1 MNKVVCFIAGLVLL
15 MNIGVRGQDAPNES
29 NSLPLSTTAATV
41 ESLANMPVNL
51 FTGVPQIGV
60 PLYNYGDN
68 NGLSMSLS
76 LNYLAG
82 GIRIN
87 EDASQAGSGWSLNA
101 GGAISRTVKGRP
113 DDLPDGFMST
123 PAIPGDSSF
132 IGHQYYSNFKDPQQ
146 DVFHFNFPNHSGD
159 FYIGKGGKI
168 VLVPLNNALK
178 INYTSDTLL
187 ITNVHNSSVVKKLNG
202 ITSFTITAPD
212 GVKYLFDN
220 TETEQFVL
228 NPNSGP
234 YGFASDYFGKTY
246 ATAWKLSE
254 IIAPFNTDSIHL
266 SYKKITDSADVGLP
280 HSIIV
285 NNSTKAIE
293 NEFRP
298 VVKVYSL
305 TRQLQSIELPD
316 KTSVK
321 IIYREG
327 NAASSRYSAIGKV
340 TIHDSIFRKGYLFD
354 YAKNIEKDSLFSRA
368 DAGYFKLTLKRVIP
382 YTSTAKLP
390 EFTFYY
396 YGFIPE
402 HAPLGN
408 DTLIQNAYDHWGFY
422 NGNNSGKDSLGYDK
436 DIPTV
441 DTLYTGANRQPSAAI
456 NRFNIRAIKTP
467 DGSSIFYQFEQNN
480 IREYLTA
487 NQSKTVDAVATMSTP
502 ITINRVYNIKTDITF
517 NLDKLMDRTAAI
529 PLNVNTYW
537 VCKVFNGSLSFS
549 DTISLNKL
557 FYYGSHQWSVNLPD
571 GSYTMETY
579 LVSGA
584 VTATSFPINVQWEN
598 TAYTNYNVRS
608 SGMRVNRIVY
618 YNQNR
623 EIKAKQFKYVTRDS
637 LSSGFGE
644 HTPRYDMPFTKYSGT
659 TPSNSTLISSKF
671 YSNTASYGGSFIGH
685 SRVEVTNGEYNAN
698 MGKEVYEFTDLQDA
712 HDNISSNIFPI
723 MPKTLPDWGL
733 GLGKKTTLYDS
744 SGRKVKS
751 TTNYYDIN
759 NTTLTDTNHA
769 SIKLYYTSYKGF
781 NKGFTGGNYCL
792 QTGRTLLLSTTDS
805 VFYKDNSYQ
814 TSTRYFTYD
823 TPYYNV
829 TKVSSLY
836 DSTRGLHIEKRMYY
850 PYNYTTTGILATMK
864 DSNILRP
871 VVASETWITG
881 DNNPRM
887 LAAEINQYGQ
897 TATGHLRPLAVAAL
911 QAARPLPLTTIGTFN
926 PAQLNRNSTY
936 LKTKN
941 SFTRYDNKGNLLE
954 TKETATTRYNSLI
967 RDYNNRYVVA
977 KVPVAQ
983 YNDIAYTSFE
993 SDGTGNWR
1001 ITANDRANTN
1011 AITGKLSYD
1020 LSKGYVA
1027 KAQLNIHTTY
1037 TITYWSTGS
1046 NTVVLAPSQT
1056 AKLLDQK
1063 GGWNLYEVRFT
1074 GIDSIAL
1081 SGSGLIDELRLYP
1094 SFTKMETNCYEPM
1107 IGITATC
1114 DANNRI
1120 QYFEYDG
1127 AYRPVV
1133 VRDISKNII
1142 KKFEYDSIVTINTL
1156 AKWTAPKPECARLS
1170 DTSTRMDWV
1179 QIDTNMYSDS
1189 FMVYKRTFYKYD
1201 CTQCVPICPSE
1212 PQYKL
1217 VNCHCEEAIKVYVK
1231 NLHNQELDGT
1241 YKCFYFYRWSDNSI
1255 KTDPSYF
1262 ESSLTPCQGVD
1273 QMPVD

>member
-1 MNKVVCFIAGLVLL
+1 MNKIVCFIAGLLL
-15 MNIGVRGQDAPNES
+15 LHFGVKGQEAPNES
-29 NSLPLSTTAATV
+29 NSLPSSTTAATV

-60 PLYNYGDN
+60 PLYNYSDN
-68 NGLSMSLS
+68 NGLSMSIS
-76 LNYLAG
+76 LNYFAG
-82 GIRIN
+82 GLRIN

-101 GGAISRTVKGRP
+101 GGAISRSVKGRP
-113 DDLPDGFMST
+113 DDLTDGFMST
-123 PAIPGDSSF
+123 PAIPANSTF
-132 IGHQYYSNFKDPQQ
+132 LGHEYYNNFKDPQQ
-146 DVFHFNFPNHSGD
+146 DVFHFNFPNYSGD

-178 INYTSDTLL
+178 ISYTSDTVT
-187 ITNVHNSSVVKKLNG
+187 ITNVHDSSVVKKLNG

-212 GVKYLFDN
+212 GVKYLFN
-220 TETEQFVL
+220 NVETEEFVFS
-228 NPNSGP
+228 PGSGP
-234 YGFASDYFGKTY
+234 YSYFTTGYLSTTY
-246 ATAWKLSE
+246 TTSWKLSE
-254 IIAPFNTDSIHL
+254 IISPFNTDSIHL
-266 SYKKITDSADVGLP
+266 FYKKISDSSDVGLP

-298 VVKVYSL
+298 VVKVRSL
-305 TRQLQSIELPD
+305 IKQLQSIELPD

-321 IIYREG
+321 ITYRSG
-327 NAASSRYSAIGKV
+327 NISSTRYSAIGKV
-340 TIHDSIFRKGYLFD
+340 TIHDSVFRKGYVFD
-354 YAKNIEKDSLFSRA
+354 YAQNVDKDSLFSKTTVN
-368 DAGYFKLTLKRVIP
+368 DYKLTLKRIIP

-396 YGFIPE
+396 YGFVPVQGGG
-402 HAPLGN
+402 AGGN

-456 NRFNIRAIKTP
+456 NQFNIRAIKTP
-467 DGSSIFYQFEQNN
+467 DGSTFFYQFEPNN

-487 NQSKTVDAVATMSTP
+487 NQFTTVYATGTFSTP
-502 ITINRVYNIKTDITF
+502 ITINRVYNNKTDITF
-517 NLDKLMDRTAAI
+517 NLDKQVDRTAAI
-529 PLNVNTYW
+529 PLTANANW
-537 VCKVFNGSLSFS
+537 VCKIYNSSLSFS

-557 FYYGSHQWSVNLPD
+557 FYYGSYQWPVNIPN
-571 GSYTMETY
+571 GSYTMETH
-579 LVSGA
+579 LISGN
-584 VTATSFPINVQWEN
+584 VTSSSFPINVQWEN
-598 TAYTNYNVRS
+598 TSYTNYNVPS

-623 EIKAKQFKYVTRDS
+623 QIKVKQFKYVTQDS

-644 HTPRYDMPFTKYSGT
+644 HMPRYDMPFTKYNGN
-659 TPSNSTLISSKF
+659 TPTNCTFISSQF
-671 YSNTASYGGSFIGH
+671 YSNTAGYGGSFIGH

-744 SGRKVKS
+744 SGRKVKF

-769 SIKLYYTSYKGF
+769 SIKLYYTSFKGAL
-781 NKGFTGGNYCL
+781 KRFTVGNYYP

-814 TSTRYFTYD
+814 TSTRYFSYD

-829 TKVSSLY
+829 NKVSSLY
-836 DSTRGLHIEKRMYY
+836 DSTQGLHIEKRMYY

-887 LAAEINQYGQ
+887 LAAEINQYTQ
-897 TATGHLRPLAVAAL
+897 TATGHIRPQSVAAL
-911 QAARPLPLTTIGTFN
+911 QAAKPLPLTTIGAFN

-936 LKTKN
+936 FKTKN
-941 SFTRYDNKGNLLE
+941 SFTRYDNIGNLLE
-954 TKETATTRYNSLI
+954 TNETATNRYNSLI

-977 KVPVAQ
+977 KVPEAQ

-1001 ITANDRANTN
+1001 ITGTDRASSN
-1011 AITGKLSYD
+1011 AITGKRSYD
-1020 LSKGYVA
+1020 LSKGYVS
-1027 KAQLNIHTTY
+1027 KAQLNIHNTY
-1037 TITYWSTGS
+1037 TVTYWSTGS
-1046 NTVVLAPSQT
+1046 NAVVFAPAQT
-1056 AKLLDQK
+1056 PKLLDQK
-1063 GGWNLYEVRFT
+1063 GSWSLYEVKFT

-1081 SGSGLIDELRLYP
+1081 SGTGLIDELRLYP
-1094 SFTKMETNCYEPM
+1094 SITKMETTCYEPM
-1107 IGITATC
+1107 VGITSTC

-1120 QYFEYDG
+1120 QYFEYDA
-1127 AYRPVV
+1127 AYRPMV
-1133 VRDISKNII
+1133 VRDISKNIL
-1142 KKFEYDSIVTINTL
+1142 KKFEYDSIVPINTKPHWTTPKL
-1156 AKWTAPKPECARLS
+1156 ACAG
-1170 DTSTRMDWV
+1170 DSTTRQDWV
-1179 QIDTNMYSDS
+1179 SHDDNLYSDS
-1189 FMVYKRTFYKYD
+1189 FMVYKRTFYTYN
-1201 CTQCVPICPSE
+1201 CTVCAPVCPE
-1212 PQYKL
+1212 TYT
-1217 VNCHCEEAIKVYVK
+1217 NIGCHCEKGVRVNLNSTHVNMQDGNGTHKWKCTYWYVFT
-1231 NLHNQELDGT
+1231 DGT
-1241 YKCFYFYRWSDNSI
+1241 HTK
-1255 KTDPSYF
+1255 SYY
-1262 ESSLTPCQGVD
+1262 EWGDSACLLGPVAVD
-1273 QMPVD
+1273 